1 MMVGSE
7 PMRQIVGI
15 SVEVIVKE
23 KMVMHLIMRSSSET
37 VVVVGVAAIIDIATL
52 EFDIVDVEVAE
63 EAGVAVVEVPG

>member
-1 MMVGSE
+1 
-7 PMRQIVGI
+7 MRQIVGI